1 MICQVNNTHL
11 MSNFCINSWNLRKDE
26 EVEGCVPKY
35 VQDFGYVIGC
45 WYLINSIIGA
55 IGNLCTLVAIPY
67 AAKRKRFNFLLW
79 FSNSFITYF
88 KNPVIRFH
96 FHDKW
101 SSTYFILNLAFVDLV
116 LSVVFLPIQAH
127 QLIVRKWPWGMTSC
141 RIMAMAYYS
150 NSFLSFMSV
159 VLIQIDRCA
168 TIVYT
173 GRLTIFSKKRNRL
186 MTVILNLTWCL
197 VPIALGVSQWAM
209 NSFPIQK
216 YSHYVFVF

>member
-1 MICQVNNTHL
+1 MLLREKGLFFYYNFLTHL
-11 MSNFCINSWNLRKDE
+11 LH
-26 EVEGCVPKY
+26 
-35 VQDFGYVIGC
+35 
-45 WYLINSIIGA
+45 
-55 IGNLCTLVAIPY
+55 
-67 AAKRKRFNFLLW
+67 
-79 FSNSFITYF
+79 TYF
-88 KNPVIRFH
+88 INPVIRFH

-197 VPIALGVSQWAM
+197 VPIALGVSQWTM
-209 NSFPIQK
+209 NYFPIQK

>member
-1 MICQVNNTHL
+1 MLLREKGLFFYYNFLTHL
-11 MSNFCINSWNLRKDE
+11 LH
-26 EVEGCVPKY
+26 
-35 VQDFGYVIGC
+35 
-45 WYLINSIIGA
+45 
-55 IGNLCTLVAIPY
+55 
-67 AAKRKRFNFLLW
+67 
-79 FSNSFITYF
+79 TYF
-88 KNPVIRFH
+88 INPVIRFH

-197 VPIALGVSQWAM
+197 VPIALGVSQ
-209 NSFPIQK
+209 
-216 YSHYVFVF
+216 